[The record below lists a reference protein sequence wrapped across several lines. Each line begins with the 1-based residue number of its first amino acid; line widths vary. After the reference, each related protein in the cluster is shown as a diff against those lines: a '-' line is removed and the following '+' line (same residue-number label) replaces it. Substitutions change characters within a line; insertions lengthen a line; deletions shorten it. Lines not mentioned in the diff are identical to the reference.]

1 MTGLVV
7 GVIAV
12 LLALIWII
20 TVADIVRRRLGRGP
34 TAAWLCIVLLL
45 PFLGALLY
53 WTLRKPTPEE
63 VERQA
68 RGESE
73 LRRTPPKPYDRGGL

>member
-12 LLALIWII
+12 LLALVWII
-20 TVADIVRRRLGRGP
+20 TVADIVKRHLGRGP

-53 WTLRKPTPEE
+53 WSLRKPTPEE
-63 VERQA
+63 VQRHA
-68 RGESE
+68 DADSD
-73 LRRTPPKPYDRGGL
+73 LRRTPPKPYDSGGF